1 MCLFQVS
8 YAIVLF
14 RYFIRECE
22 QYYDIMLVVLFVNV
36 DHLTLQRKLGG
47 LF

>member
-14 RYFIRECE
+14 GSFIRECE
-22 QYYDIMLVVLFVNV
+22 QYYDILAARSAIF
-36 DHLTLQRKLGG
+36 
-47 LF
+47 

>member
-14 RYFIRECE
+14 GSFIRECE
-22 QYYDIMLVVLFVNV
+22 QYYDIMLVVLFANV
-36 DHLTLQRKLGG
+36 DHFTLQRKLGG